1 MTTRVKSLDF
11 ESHIELEQIGPD
23 TFTNVHPP
31 WVFPITHTMPGPL
44 MMAEA
49 TAAAYRTVTED
60 FRIDSLQVTFML
72 GPKTDRPL
80 IYKVQRLSQGRTFV
94 SRLVNIE
101 QDDGRICVT
110 VTASFVR
117 ATEWTG
123 RSMTHTESMKTTE
136 RVGDITL
143 DDFEGD
149 HTPLG
154 PFMKFQRLPHLQL
167 PEANDPITTT
177 IGPVVA
183 KIDPPIKAPAG
194 SQAHLLGIIYLS
206 DYHIMDCPLRIHD
219 IPLGLFPINDRT
231 RTKQPA
237 SMKIMTSLNH
247 AIHFHV
253 HDGFR
258 ADELVYVEATT
269 PWAKD
274 GRALIHSRIFSHKGL
289 LIATCVQE
297 AFYVFKDNA
306 KL

>member
-1 MTTRVKSLDF
+1 MIV
-11 ESHIELEQIGPD
+11 
-23 TFTNVHPP
+23 
-31 WVFPITHTMPGPL
+31 
-44 MMAEA
+44 
-49 TAAAYRTVTED
+49 
-60 FRIDSLQVTFML
+60 
-72 GPKTDRPL
+72 
-80 IYKVQRLSQGRTFV
+80 
-94 SRLVNIE
+94 
-101 QDDGRICVT
+101 
-110 VTASFVR
+110 
-117 ATEWTG
+117 
-123 RSMTHTESMKTTE
+123 
-136 RVGDITL
+136 
-143 DDFEGD
+143 
-149 HTPLG
+149 
-154 PFMKFQRLPHLQL
+154 
-167 PEANDPITTT
+167 EANDPITTT

-297 AFYVFKDNA
+297 VGQLKILFEFLLVVPAATSAAALFRNRIDIHIFLGV
-306 KL
+306 LCLQRQCQTLGI